1 MLTWTPGCPRS
12 GPCMRPG
19 RYVNRLKLIQEL
31 TNKCKLNDLSFDA
44 FVRALFASR
53 RELAAAVPLG
63 GA

>member
-1 MLTWTPGCPRS
+1 
-12 GPCMRPG
+12 MRPG

-53 RELAAAVPLG
+53 RELAAAVPQG